1 MSNLCYTP
9 PVDTG
14 LDIIYQD
21 ELLIAVNKPSGL
33 LSVPGRGAD
42 KQDCMITRIQQHF
55 ADVLTV
61 HRLDM
66 ETSGIL
72 LFARNKM
79 VHRLLSRAF
88 QEREV
93 EKQYTAVIA
102 GALEKEVG
110 EVDLPLICDWPSR
123 PRQKV
128 DHEVGKPSLT
138 RYQRLSYD
146 AALDATRVALSPVT
160 GRSHQLRVHM
170 LSLGHAILGD
180 PLYAPPDIKAKA
192 ARLQLHANKVL
203 IQHPV
208 SGEPLQLCS
217 EPPF

>member
-1 MSNLCYTP
+1 MGNFCYTP

-14 LDIIYQD
+14 LDILYQD

-42 KQDCMITRIQQHF
+42 KQDCMITRTQQRF
-55 ADVLTV
+55 TDALTV

-72 LFARNKM
+72 LFARNKT

-102 GALEKEVG
+102 GALEREVG
-110 EVDLPLICDWPSR
+110 EVNLPLICDWPNR

-146 AALDATRVALSPVT
+146 AVLDATRVALSPVT

-180 PLYAPPDIKAKA
+180 PLYAPPDVKAKA
-192 ARLQLHANKVL
+192 ARLQLHANKML

-208 SGEPLQLCS
+208 SGEPLQLYS

>member
-1 MSNLCYTP
+1 MSNFCYTP

-14 LDIIYQD
+14 LDILYQD

-42 KQDCMITRIQQHF
+42 KQDCMITRIQQRF
-55 ADVLTV
+55 ADALTV

-72 LFARNKM
+72 LFARHKT

-102 GALEKEVG
+102 GVLEREAG
-110 EVDLPLICDWPSR
+110 EVNLPLICDWPNR

-128 DHEVGKPSLT
+128 DHDVGKPSLT

-146 AALDATRVALSPVT
+146 AVLDATRVALFPVT

-180 PLYAPPDIKAKA
+180 PLYAPPDVKVKAP
-192 ARLQLHANKVL
+192 RLQLHANKML

-208 SGEPLQLCS
+208 SGEPLRLFS

>member
-1 MSNLCYTP
+1 MSNFCYIP

-42 KQDCMITRIQQHF
+42 KQDCMVTRIQQRF
-55 ADVLTV
+55 ADALTV

-72 LFARNKM
+72 LFARNKT

-93 EKQYTAVIA
+93 EKQYTAVVA
-102 GALEKEVG
+102 GALERETG
-110 EVDLPLICDWPSR
+110 EVNLPLICDWPNR

-128 DHEVGKPSLT
+128 DHEVGKSSLT

-146 AALDATRVALSPVT
+146 VVLDATRIALFPVT

-170 LSLGHAILGD
+170 LSLGHPILGD
-180 PLYAPPDIKAKA
+180 PLYAPPDIQAKA
-192 ARLQLHANKVL
+192 SRLQLHANKMA

-208 SGEPLQLCS
+208 SGEPLRLCS

>member
-1 MSNLCYTP
+1 MSNFCYMP
-9 PVDTG
+9 PADTG
-14 LDIIYQD
+14 LDILYQD

-55 ADVLTV
+55 ADALTV

-72 LFARNKM
+72 LFARNKTI
-79 VHRLLSRAF
+79 HRLLSRAF

-93 EKQYTAVIA
+93 GKQYTAVIA
-102 GALEKEVG
+102 GALEKEAG
-110 EVDLPLICDWPSR
+110 EVNLPLICDWPNR

-138 RYQRLSYD
+138 RYQYLSYNVQQIGR
-146 AALDATRVALSPVT
+146 ASCRERV
-160 GRSHQLRVHM
+160 
-170 LSLGHAILGD
+170 
-180 PLYAPPDIKAKA
+180 
-192 ARLQLHANKVL
+192 
-203 IQHPV
+203 
-208 SGEPLQLCS
+208 
-217 EPPF
+217 

>member
-1 MSNLCYTP
+1 MSNFCYTP

-14 LDIIYQD
+14 LDVIYQD
-21 ELLIAVNKPSGL
+21 ELLIVVNKPSGL
-33 LSVPGRGAD
+33 LSVPGRGVD
-42 KQDCMITRIQQHF
+42 KQDCMITRIQQCF
-55 ADVLTV
+55 ADALTV

-72 LFARNKM
+72 LFARNKT

-93 EKQYTAVIA
+93 EKQYTAVVA
-102 GALEKEVG
+102 GVLERETG
-110 EVDLPLICDWPSR
+110 EIDLPLICDWPNR

-146 AALDATRVALSPVT
+146 AVLDATRVALSPVT

-180 PLYAPPDIKAKA
+180 PLYAPPDVKAKA
-192 ARLQLHANKVL
+192 IRLQLHANKML

>member
-1 MSNLCYTP
+1 MSDFCYTP
-9 PVDTG
+9 PIDIG
-14 LDIIYQD
+14 LDILYQD

-42 KQDCMITRIQQHF
+42 KQDCMITRIQQRF
-55 ADVLTV
+55 ADALTV

-72 LFARNKM
+72 LFARNKT

-88 QEREV
+88 QQRDV
-93 EKQYTAVIA
+93 EKQYTAVVA
-102 GALEKEVG
+102 GVLERETG
-110 EVDLPLICDWPSR
+110 EIDLPLICDWPNR

-146 AALDATRVALSPVT
+146 AMLDATRVVLSPVT

-170 LSLGHAILGD
+170 LSLGHVILGD
-180 PLYAPPDIKAKA
+180 PLYAPPDLKAKA
-192 ARLQLHANKVL
+192 ARLQLHANKML

-208 SGEPLQLCS
+208 SGELLQLCS